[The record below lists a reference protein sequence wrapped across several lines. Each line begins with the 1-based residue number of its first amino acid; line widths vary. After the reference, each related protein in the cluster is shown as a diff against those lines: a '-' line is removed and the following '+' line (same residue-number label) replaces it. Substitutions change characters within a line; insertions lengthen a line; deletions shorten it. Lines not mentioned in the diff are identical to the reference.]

1 MEEKRFERFYKI
13 FPWYSGLSSDL
24 LFYVAI
30 DTLFFMAVKKFSNFQ
45 IVFLTT
51 IALFGCIM
59 LQPFIMKIIKKI
71 GNTKSTSLGSL
82 LLLMGSI
89 FITFGWNYGAVAFG
103 RIIASIAF
111 TFINMSNVI
120 LENNLELQ
128 NRRSEYIKIESKA
141 NLVYAIATMLISF
154 VASIMFNF
162 NNYLPMIC
170 CILFCTMNFLL
181 SFYIVDYSNYDKVKK
196 EEKIQYKIKYS
207 KLLLL
212 IIFSYGLFYPIAN
225 SGQEN
230 GKLFIQQELLI
241 SFDIEKTALI
251 LGGILCISRIIRV
264 ISNIAFDKIFSKF
277 KEKVSNI
284 LSVLLATSIL
294 LMILGSFITSSI
306 ALKIVI
312 MSIGYVIILFI
323 RDPFKV
329 YIQDLALKNTKKEEQ
344 QEVLT
349 MLELSRNMLR
359 MILSLGFS
367 LILLKYPMIFV
378 MILTLILSC
387 IEIVINIK
395 LYGTILNLKI
405 KQEKRELAIK

>member
-1 MEEKRFERFYKI
+1 MEDIKLKKFYKI
-13 FPWYSGLSSDL
+13 FPYYSGLSSDL

-30 DTLFFMAVKKFSNFQ
+30 DTLFFMAVKKFSDFQ

-51 IALFGCIM
+51 IALSGCIT
-59 LQPFIMKIIKKI
+59 LQPLIMKIIKKI
-71 GNTKSTSLGSL
+71 GNTKSTRLGSF

-89 FITFGWNYGAVAFG
+89 LITFGWNYGTVAFG
-103 RIIASIAF
+103 RIIVAVAF

-120 LENNLELQ
+120 LENNLVLQ
-128 NRRSEYIKIESKA
+128 NKNSEYIKIKSKA
-141 NLVYAIATMLISF
+141 NSVYAITTMLISF
-154 VASIMFNF
+154 VASVMFNL

-170 CILFCTMNFLL
+170 CILFCAMNLVL

-196 EEKIQYKIKYS
+196 EEKKRYKISYS

-212 IIFSYGLFYPIAN
+212 IIFSYGLFYPIVN

-230 GKLFIQQELLI
+230 GKLFIQQELLL

-251 LGGILCISRIIRV
+251 IGGILCISRIIRV

-277 KEKVSNI
+277 KDKVSNI
-284 LSVLLATSIL
+284 LSVLLAISIL
-294 LMILGSFITSSI
+294 LMILGAFITSSI
-306 ALKIVI
+306 ILKITI
-312 MSIGYVIILFI
+312 MSIGYVILLFI

-329 YIQDLALKNTKKEEQ
+329 YIQDLALKNTEKEEQ
-344 QEVLT
+344 QEILT
-349 MLELSRNMLR
+349 MLELSRNILR
-359 MILSLGFS
+359 MVLNLTFS

-378 MILTLILSC
+378 MILTLILAC

-395 LYGTILNLKI
+395 LYGVILKLKT
-405 KQEKRELAIK
+405 KQEENVLVTK